1 MQQGAPPTPQMS
13 VVTVHRTSVP
23 VTIEL
28 SGRTTPYLVAQ
39 VRARVNGIVL
49 KRDHKEGSGVKAG
62 QRLYTIDPA
71 PYIAQQVASLE
82 RNVVASQR
90 YLDLAQQ
97 RFQSGIDSYL
107 NVLTAQT
114 TLYTAQQM
122 LVSAR
127 MTRLTTLVDLYR
139 ALGGGWIEH
148 TGDAPPA
155 AEDIASMAP
164 HNDAPWDFLKS
175 GAIRPR

>member
-1 MQQGAPPTPQMS
+1 VPIFEGGKLRANLD
-13 VVTVHRTSVP
+13 VATVEKD
-23 VTIEL
+23 IN
-28 SGRTTPYLVAQ
+28 VAQ
-39 VRARVNGIVL
+39 YQKTIQTAFREVADGLAARGTY
-49 KRDHKEGSGVKAG
+49 D
-62 QRLYTIDPA
+62 D
-71 PYIAQQVASLE
+71 QVASLE
-82 RNVVASQR
+82 RNVAATQR

-97 RFQSGIDSYL
+97 RFQSGVDSYL

-127 MTRLTTLVDLYR
+127 MSRLTALVDLYR

-155 AEDIASMAP
+155 AEYIGSMAP
-164 HNDAPWDFLKS
+164 HNDAPWDLLKS
-175 GAIRPR
+175 GAIRSR